1 MRKSNNTETEK
12 LEESSGMVSSPELE
26 EPTHQAG
33 KGAVADDQIGFAGD
47 PLDTSSQVA
56 DPDVLGEGT
65 QIGFTGDPLDTSS
78 QVADPH
84 VLGEGT
90 TCNTVYAKYCKDP
103 DGRWYSW
110 VKKTCPDL
118 CTKVD
123 PSFKLR
129 HCLVCYHPNLGANPH
144 FQYQ

>member
-65 QIGFTGDPLDTSS
+65 
-78 QVADPH
+78 
-84 VLGEGT
+84 

-129 HCLVCYHPNLGANPH
+129 HCLEG
-144 FQYQ
+144 